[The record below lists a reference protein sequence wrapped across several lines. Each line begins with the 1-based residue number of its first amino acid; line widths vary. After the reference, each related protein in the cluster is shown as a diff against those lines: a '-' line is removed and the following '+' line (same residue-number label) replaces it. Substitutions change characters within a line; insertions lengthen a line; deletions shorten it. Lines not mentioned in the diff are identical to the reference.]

1 MITNILKKFSATPP
15 LKNINNFCSVE
26 DAALSEAKGKAV
38 RGGMVSFPYIPFF
51 NLWIVFGKIIET

>member
-1 MITNILKKFSATPP
+1 